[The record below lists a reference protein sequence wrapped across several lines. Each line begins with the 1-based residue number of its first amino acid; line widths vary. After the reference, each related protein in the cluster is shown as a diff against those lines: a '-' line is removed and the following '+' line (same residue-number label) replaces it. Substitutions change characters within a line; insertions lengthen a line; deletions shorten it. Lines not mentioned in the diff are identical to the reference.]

1 MGVLQACTHLLI
13 GVGTTISAVVL
24 KLACCAFQWIPVG
37 YFRGFLFSGLLDAPL
52 LFPAQ
57 KLMPYRPCDY
67 QWSLLICLYFG
78 VPRDTFSPGFVGKS
92 VGFRFCYSIAL
103 CFALGFFVEIRWVLT
118 TILPLSFPPSHFH
131 VFTRGLRLKGQERTG
146 EALLMVK
153 GERQENK
160 SETTVCLNLC
170 VQDTFV
176 NTLLAQNSHKA
187 KHNIV
192 MQESTLCF

>member
-1 MGVLQACTHLLI
+1 MPRCFFLHRSWCHTGLVTIKDLSSSACISESRGILSHLVLLENRW
-13 GVGTTISAVVL
+13 V
-24 KLACCAFQWIPVG
+24 F
-37 YFRGFLFSGLLDAPL
+37 
-52 LFPAQ
+52 
-57 KLMPYRPCDY
+57 
-67 QWSLLICLYFG
+67 
-78 VPRDTFSPGFVGKS
+78 GFVTQLLS
-92 VGFRFCYSIAL
+92 VLL
-103 CFALGFFVEIRWVLT
+103 CFFFFVEIRWVLT

-160 SETTVCLNLC
+160 SETTLCLNLC
-170 VQDTFV
+170 MQDTFV

-187 KHNIV
+187 KHNID